1 MSRGLLVLCVLAL
14 SASSLFAIDYDS
26 IERTILR
33 EPSYQ
38 SGSPKYVL
46 LLFGPMLKRVWV
58 VIDGDMAYVD
68 RNSDGDLTAAN
79 EQFKGNGQHWET
91 LNIEIPDP
99 DNKTTYE
106 ITNMQVIEEKA
117 SPTGRYLFMNVKI
130 NGPVKFKEYCNSNL
144 WDSPAKAT
152 LTHFN
157 GPLVI
162 VPDTVGQKL
171 ARGGTLTLGKKSTDL
186 MAMVGTFDP
195 RCGCWVVVRS
205 MNGETRE
212 FRGYAPMADI
222 EFPSNTP
229 GDRPVRQ
236 QYLLDGYCC
245 GCIFKGDVKAPPE
258 AGPGIAKVTFSFNM
272 WKEGKV
278 VSSTVDM
285 PIIAAKQA
293 KEEQETSSAEK

>member
-1 MSRGLLVLCVLAL
+1 
-14 SASSLFAIDYDS
+14 
-26 IERTILR
+26 
-33 EPSYQ
+33 
-38 SGSPKYVL
+38 
-46 LLFGPMLKRVWV
+46 VWV
-58 VIDGDMAYVD
+58 VIDEDVAYID

-79 EQFKGNGQHWET
+79 EQFKGNGQQWT

-99 DNKTTYE
+99 ADDKTTYE
-106 ITNMQVIEEKA
+106 ITNMQVVEEKA
-117 SPTGRYLFMNVKI
+117 SPTGCFLFMNVKI

-144 WDSPAKAT
+144 WDSPAKAA

-162 VPDTVGQKL
+162 VPDKVGQKS
-171 ARGGTLTLGKKSTDL
+171 ARCETLTLGEKSTDL

-205 MNGETRE
+205 MNGETKE

-222 EFPSNTP
+222 EFPSNIP

-236 QYLLDGYCC
+236 RYLLDGYCC

-258 AGPGIAKVTFSFNM
+258 AGPGMAKVTFSFNM
-272 WKEGKV
+272 WKEGRV
-278 VSSTVDM
+278 ISSTVDM

-293 KEEQETSSAEK
+293 KEEQETTSAEK